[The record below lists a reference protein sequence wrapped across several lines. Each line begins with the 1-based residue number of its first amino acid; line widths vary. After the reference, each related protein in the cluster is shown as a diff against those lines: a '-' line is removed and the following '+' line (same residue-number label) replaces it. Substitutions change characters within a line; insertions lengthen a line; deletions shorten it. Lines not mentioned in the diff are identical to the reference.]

1 MLETLSERHSA
12 FLLLVSLLIVF
23 FLSIV
28 YHLEVDDVLGSLFTF
43 PSCFLYVVVWR
54 ISFVKIG

>member
-1 MLETLSERHSA
+1 
-12 FLLLVSLLIVF
+12 
-23 FLSIV
+23 V
-28 YHLEVDDVLGSLFTF
+28 YHLEVDDVLGSLLTF